1 MIIPTCCQRVL
12 LIATLS
18 LLCTACQE
26 QADSTLTPKV
36 EIKPTPNTQL
46 TELVLPSMDSN
57 PYLTDQYQLPTGL
70 VVQLWQEQGQ
80 CQLQIGQQAK
90 QELALQAPCR
100 FMRSPATDKVQVF
113 KADRVLRVI
122 AMVGEALNK
131 DCGNAVR
138 GLIVRGNSVQL
149 APKILKQ
156 GSFCVSR
163 GLENAHYMQFLKP

>member
-1 MIIPTCCQRVL
+1 MIVPICCQRVL

-26 QADSTLTPKV
+26 QADATLTPKV

-46 TELVLPSMDSN
+46 TELALPPMDSK
-57 PYLTDQYQLPTGL
+57 PYITDQYQLPTGL

-80 CQLQIGQQAK
+80 CQLQIGQHAK
-90 QELALQAPCR
+90 QVLALQAPCR

-113 KADRVLRVI
+113 KADRVIRVV
-122 AMVGEALNK
+122 ALVGDVINK

-138 GLIVRGNSVQL
+138 ALIVRGNSVHL
-149 APKILKQ
+149 ADKTLKQ
-156 GSFCVSR
+156 GSYCVSR
-163 GLENAHYMQFLKP
+163 GLENAHYVQFLKP